1 MYSSSIPSTLK
12 AWLDDVALI
21 GRTALSGDSKTLGLE
36 IDFIVPE
43 LTMTPRNPTMNELI
57 PLSGASRAKAF
68 DDAVV
73 KARSLAE
80 RLAA

>member
-1 MYSSSIPSTLK
+1 M
-12 AWLDDVALI
+12 ALI
-21 GRTALSGDSKTLGLE
+21 GRTAMSGDSKTLGLE

-43 LTMTPRNPTMNELI
+43 LTMTPHNPTTSELI